1 MFGAHYLI
9 NLYIMLVIVMAGI
22 DGNTHLD
29 LLFQKALRYEHHQKN
44 FKESLLSDVTP
55 FRLRIKKAP
64 GIEIVHEDFHMKWH
78 GILKNAEKQ
87 LMELLLFESETMVAK
102 IQFEVD
108 MSIKALFPNDQGEV
122 KNILR
127 EKNQNIEKQLEQRR
141 RKK

>member
-44 FKESLLSDVTP
+44 FKESVSNYVTP
-55 FRLRIKKAP
+55 FGLRIKKTP
-64 GIEIVHEDFHMKWH
+64 VIEIVNEFHMNWH
-78 GILKNAEKQ
+78 SNLKNVEKQ
-87 LMELLLFESETMVAK
+87 PIVLVLFESETMVVK

-108 MSIKALFPNDQGEV
+108 MSIKALFLNDQGEV
-122 KNILR
+122 KNHF
-127 EKNQNIEKQLEQRR
+127 K
-141 RKK
+141 RKES